1 MQRRIGVS
9 VASVALCLGGIVVAQ
24 AGAATRT
31 VSASGGSLSF
41 TATVRNAKTCAWSSN
56 PPIAGF
62 TKTVMCKTGTIA
74 RSARFKANT
83 STTAKSYTITLTVR
97 GKTPT
102 VDHWRVRQAGKTTT
116 TTTVPPTTTTTTVP
130 PTTTTTTVPPTT
142 TTTTVPPSCIVPT
155 CTLTFGSPDTYDATI
170 VAIGG
175 VLQNVAN
182 PDPIFATPVGD
193 QLDEVVVGMHTGS
206 TGMGDPGAEIYNFAL
221 ALVGGGQGTVDTL
234 TFDSTNPSAMGA
246 LGPVA
251 PNSVFVGDI
260 YFDVPIGSNWSS
272 VNFRLDFTNVYAFLP

>member
-102 VDHWRVRQAGKTTT
+102 VDHWRVRQAGK
-116 TTTVPPTTTTTTVP
+116 
-130 PTTTTTTVPPTT
+130 TTTTTTVPPTT